1 MALELECLQRLGVL
15 FLPIEEKRVEKFL
28 AHSLTQT
35 NYKYEDLD
43 LVYSSKNFRVFYKI
57 IGDNVLQISI
67 SKKNF
72 KSAVERNKIKRRVR
86 EVFREKSLLDLVSG
100 MVVFS
105 VFKPFG
111 RLSYSEA
118 LLEIE
123 SAVGL
128 CSKARNEK

>member
-86 EVFREKSLLDLVSG
+86 EVFREKSLLDLVNG
-100 MVVFS
+100 VVVFS

-111 RLSYSEA
+111 ELSYLEA

-123 SAVGL
+123 SAIGL